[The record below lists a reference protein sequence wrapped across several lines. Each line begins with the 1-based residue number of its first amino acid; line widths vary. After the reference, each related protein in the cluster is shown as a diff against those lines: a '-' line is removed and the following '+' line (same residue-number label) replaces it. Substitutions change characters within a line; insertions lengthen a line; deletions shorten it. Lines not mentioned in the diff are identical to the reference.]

1 VSQPIL
7 TILFVTLGVLLLAW
21 LFWPGRTYRNRGTV
35 AELEPRISH
44 LMRSGRQ
51 TFLIVGIPGTKDFLQ
66 VTATPESA
74 QIDFP
79 LITDR
84 QRELEP
90 MIREA
95 AAELRLDFRETRGSD
110 GSRFLD
116 FDFRGTSG
124 EIAVACRKLMTHVF
138 GLSENAPLTFESD
151 AVI

>member
-7 TILFVTLGVLLLAW
+7 TILLVTLGLLLLAW
-21 LFWPGRTYRNRGTV
+21 LVWPRRTHRIRGTV

-51 TFLIVGIPGTKDFLQ
+51 TFLIVRIAGTKDFLQ
-66 VTATPESA
+66 LTATPESA

-79 LITDR
+79 LVTQR

-90 MIREA
+90 RIREA
-95 AAELRLDFRETRGSD
+95 ASELRLDFRETRGSD

-116 FDFRGTSG
+116 CDLRATPA
-124 EIAVACRKLMTHVF
+124 EIARVSRQLLFRVF
-138 GLSENAPLTFESD
+138 GMSED
-151 AVI
+151 ARLAF

>member
-1 VSQPIL
+1 VSHPIL
-7 TILFVTLGVLLLAW
+7 TTLIVTLGVLVFAW
-21 LFWPGRTYRNRGTV
+21 LVWPRRTHRIRGTV

-51 TFLIVGIPGTKDFLQ
+51 TFLIVGIADTKDFLQ
-66 VTATPESA
+66 LTAALNSA

-90 MIREA
+90 RIREA
-95 AAELRLDFRETRGSD
+95 GAELRLDFRETRGSD

-116 FDFRGTSG
+116 CELRGTPA
-124 EIAVACRKLMTHVF
+124 EIAQVCRQLLSRVF
-138 GLSENAPLTFESD
+138 TMSEDAPLAYESD